1 MLHQQI
7 VKKSLTMR
15 NGILLFSFLFLGVF
29 NMKAQQDAQFT
40 QYMYNTVSI
49 NPAYA
54 GSRGVFSVFG
64 IHRAQW
70 IGLEGAPT
78 TTAVSFHTP
87 INDTRI
93 GMGISIVQD
102 AIGPSDKQILSADFS
117 YTIATSETYKLSFG
131 LKGTASLFSID
142 YTKLKQYD
150 LNDPRFQNNISN
162 QFSPNI
168 GAGIYLHSKQ
178 LYAGISVPFML
189 QSTEFNDVN
198 SQVTHEARHYYFMGG
213 YVFDVSDSTKFKP
226 AFLVKAVEG
235 APLQVD
241 LTANVMFQDKFVLGG
256 AWRWDAALSG
266 LVGFQANDNWFL
278 GYTYDAD
285 STKLANYNSGSH
297 ELFLRYEFI
306 GSKEKIVSPRFF

>member
-1 MLHQQI
+1 MLQQHI
-7 VKKSLTMR
+7 VKRSTTT
-15 NGILLFSFLFLGVF
+15 NGILLFTFLFLSVF
-29 NMKAQQDAQFT
+29 NMNAQQEAQFT

-70 IGLEGAPT
+70 IGLDGAPT
-78 TTAVSFHTP
+78 TTAASFHTP
-87 INDTRI
+87 INDSRV
-93 GMGISIVQD
+93 GLGISMLQD
-102 AIGPSDKQILSADFS
+102 AIGPSDKQTLSADFS
-117 YTIATSETYKLSFG
+117 YTISTSENYKLSFG

-150 LNDPRFQNNISN
+150 VNDPRFQNNISN

-178 LYAGISVPFML
+178 LYAGISVPFLL
-189 QSTEFNDVN
+189 QSKEFNDIN
-198 SQVTHEARHYYFMGG
+198 SQVTHEALHYYFIGG
-213 YVFDVSDSTKFKP
+213 YVFDVSDTTKFKP

-241 LTANVMFQDKFVLGG
+241 LTANFMLYDKFVLGG

-266 LVGFQANDNWFL
+266 LAGFQVNDNWFI

-306 GSKEKIVSPRFF
+306 GKNEKIVSPRFF

>member
-1 MLHQQI
+1 MVQQQI
-7 VKKSLTMR
+7 VKRSITT
-15 NGILLFSFLFLGVF
+15 NSILLFSFLLLTVV
-29 NMKAQQDAQFT
+29 NMHAQQDAQFT
-40 QYMYNTVSI
+40 QYMYNTVAV

-70 IGLEGAPT
+70 IGLDGAPT
-78 TTAVSFHTP
+78 TTAASFHTP
-87 INDTRI
+87 INDSRV
-93 GMGISIVQD
+93 GLGISMLKD
-102 AIGPSDKQILSADFS
+102 AIGPSDKQTLSADFS
-117 YTIATSETYKLSFG
+117 YTISTSENYKLSFG

-142 YTKLKQYD
+142 YTKLNRYD
-150 LNDPRFQNNISN
+150 TNDPRFQNNISN

-168 GAGIYLHSKQ
+168 GAGIYLHSKK

-189 QSTEFNDVN
+189 QSKEFNDIN
-198 SQVTHEARHYYFMGG
+198 SQVTNEALHYYFIGG
-213 YVFDVSDSTKFKP
+213 CVFDVSDTTKFKP

-241 LTANVMFQDKFVLGG
+241 LTANFMLYDKFVLGG

-266 LVGFQANDNWFL
+266 LVGFQVNDNWFL

-306 GSKEKIVSPRFF
+306 SKNEKIVSPRFF

>member
-1 MLHQQI
+1 
-7 VKKSLTMR
+7 
-15 NGILLFSFLFLGVF
+15 
-29 NMKAQQDAQFT
+29 
-40 QYMYNTVSI
+40 
-49 NPAYA
+49 
-54 GSRGVFSVFG
+54 
-64 IHRAQW
+64 
-70 IGLEGAPT
+70 
-78 TTAVSFHTP
+78 
-87 INDTRI
+87 
-93 GMGISIVQD
+93 
-102 AIGPSDKQILSADFS
+102 
-117 YTIATSETYKLSFG
+117 
-131 LKGTASLFSID
+131 
-142 YTKLKQYD
+142 
-150 LNDPRFQNNISN
+150 
-162 QFSPNI
+162 
-168 GAGIYLHSKQ
+168 
-178 LYAGISVPFML
+178 
-189 QSTEFNDVN
+189 
-198 SQVTHEARHYYFMGG
+198 MGG

>member
-1 MLHQQI
+1 MLQQQI
-7 VKKSLTMR
+7 VKRSTTT
-15 NGILLFSFLFLGVF
+15 NGILLFSFLFISCMDLC
-29 NMKAQQDAQFT
+29 AQQDAQFT
-40 QYMYNTVSI
+40 QYMYNTVAI

-54 GSRGVFSVFG
+54 GSRGMLSVFG

-78 TTAVSFHTP
+78 TTGASFHTP
-87 INDTRI
+87 INDSRI
-93 GMGISIVQD
+93 GLGFSLLQD
-102 AIGPSDKQILSADFS
+102 AIGPSDKQLFSADFS
-117 YTIATSETYKLSFG
+117 YTISTSENYKLSFG

-142 YTKLKQYD
+142 YTKLNRYD
-150 LNDPRFQNNISN
+150 TNDPRFQNNISN

-168 GAGIYLHSKQ
+168 GAGIYLHSKK

-189 QSTEFNDVN
+189 QSTEFDDIN
-198 SQVTHEARHYYFMGG
+198 SQVTNEALHYFFMGG

-241 LTANVMFQDKFVLGG
+241 LTANFMLYDKFVLGG

-266 LVGFQANDNWFL
+266 LAGFQVNDNWFI

-306 GSKEKIVSPRFF
+306 GKKEQVVSPRFF

>member
-1 MLHQQI
+1 MLYRKG
-7 VKKSLTMR
+7 VKGPALS
-15 NGILLFSFLFLGVF
+15 NSILLFTFLFLSCIDV
-29 NMKAQQDAQFT
+29 NAQQEPQFT
-40 QYMYNTVSI
+40 QYMYNTVAI

-54 GSRGVFSVFG
+54 GSRGVLSIFG

-78 TTAVSFHTP
+78 TTGFSFHTP
-87 INDTRI
+87 INDSKI
-93 GMGISIVQD
+93 GLGVSILQD
-102 AIGPSDKQILSADFS
+102 AIGPSDKQLLSADFS
-117 YTIATSETYKLSFG
+117 YTISTSENYKLSFG

-142 YTKLKQYD
+142 YTKLNRYD
-150 LNDPRFQNNISN
+150 PNDPRFQNNISN

-168 GAGIYLHSKQ
+168 GAGIYLHSKK

-189 QSTEFNDVN
+189 QSTKFNDIN
-198 SQVTHEARHYYFMGG
+198 SQVTHEALHYYFVGG
-213 YVFDVSDSTKFKP
+213 YVFELSDSTKFKP

-235 APLQVD
+235 APLQID
-241 LTANVMFQDKFVLGG
+241 LTATFMFYDKFVFGG

-266 LVGFQANDNWFL
+266 LAGFQVNDNWFI
-278 GYTYDAD
+278 GYTYDAE

-306 GSKEKIVSPRFF
+306 GRKEQIVSPRFF